1 MSAAALDRLLANRA
15 QFLSFVRKRVS
26 TPESAEDILQAA
38 FVKGL
43 ERGGE
48 DSDEE
53 SAVRWFYRV
62 LRNAIIDHYRRDGAA
77 RRALEE
83 LAAEPMPEPVREEV
97 CGCLGGAIDALKP
110 EYRDALRLV
119 DLAERPLAELAR
131 EAGITE
137 GNAAVRVH
145 RARAALR
152 KRIAESCG
160 ACATH
165 GCLDCQCKK
174 GCGEARSGGR

>member
-15 QFLSFVRKRVS
+15 QFLAFVRKRVS

-48 DSDEE
+48 SDEE

-83 LAAEPMPEPVREEV
+83 LAVEPMPEPVREEV
-97 CGCLGGAIDALKP
+97 CGCLGGAIETLKP

-131 EAGITE
+131 QAGITE

-152 KRIAESCG
+152 KQITESCG
-160 ACATH
+160 ACAEH
-165 GCLDCQCKK
+165 GCLDCQCKR
-174 GCGEARSGGR
+174 GCGDRESGARA